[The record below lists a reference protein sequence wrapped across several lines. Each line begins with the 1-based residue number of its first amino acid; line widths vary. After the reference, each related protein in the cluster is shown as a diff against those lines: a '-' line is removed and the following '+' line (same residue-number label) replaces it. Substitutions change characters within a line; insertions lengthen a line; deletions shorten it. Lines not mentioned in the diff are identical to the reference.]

1 MTKQLFRRPKDIA
14 VFIFFTV
21 LVILFFLAFL
31 FQKPH
36 QVIDEEANKHDL
48 KKILERDTLIA
59 LTDYTSFSF
68 FIYKGQL
75 MGYQYELLQHF
86 SDYLGVELSI
96 QTENNIE
103 TSFDLLNNR
112 EVDLIAIDLT
122 ITRPR
127 KNIVSFTVPIN
138 ETKQVLIQRKPIGW
152 QRMKRKELDD
162 TLIRNVIDLG
172 GKTVF
177 IQENTA
183 YKIRLTNLAEEI
195 GDSINIREIDNETED
210 LIAKVAEGV
219 IDYTVA
225 DYHVAMAN
233 ATYYDN
239 IDYNTPISFSQSV
252 AWATRKGSDSL
263 LNVLNSWL
271 TSFTKTLTYKRIY
284 RKYFVSNKSYHL
296 QESEFHS
303 THGGKISRYDNYIKK
318 YSKDIGWD
326 WRLVASLIY
335 EESRFNPGAKSW
347 AGAYGLMQLMPS
359 TARRFGVTSPGNPEQ
374 QIKGGTRFLKWLYRE
389 LPEDISD
396 HEERIK
402 FVLASYNI
410 GKGHIMDA
418 YRLAKKY
425 GEDYSKWEVVER
437 YLLRKSQTKF
447 YSDPVVKYGYARGR
461 ETKKFVKSV
470 YERYQYYTGIIPLD
484 DV

>member
-1 MTKQLFRRPKDIA
+1 MTKQFFRRPKDIA

-59 LTDYTSFSF
+59 LTDNTSFSF
-68 FIYKGQL
+68 FIYKGQP

-177 IQENTA
+177 IQKNTA

-347 AGAYGLMQLMPS
+347 AGAYGLM
-359 TARRFGVTSPGNPEQ
+359 
-374 QIKGGTRFLKWLYRE
+374 
-389 LPEDISD
+389 
-396 HEERIK
+396 
-402 FVLASYNI
+402 
-410 GKGHIMDA
+410 
-418 YRLAKKY
+418 
-425 GEDYSKWEVVER
+425 
-437 YLLRKSQTKF
+437 
-447 YSDPVVKYGYARGR
+447 
-461 ETKKFVKSV
+461 
-470 YERYQYYTGIIPLD
+470 
-484 DV
+484 